1 VEPFPRAGSL
11 PSPLLADMA
20 IHAFDQARSL
30 AGADAVRVSCRE
42 LCPPEAGFAGAPVAL
57 CTFELDAGVTF
68 TYRGSWAAA
77 GHETPWFG
85 RWRIDGTAAA
95 ARWEGS
101 GSAVVERL
109 VEHTPEGPRFERS
122 PLEGD
127 VDPNDHP
134 AAVPA
139 LLRAVIGGRPVPTE
153 AADNIRSLAMV
164 EAAIAAARSGG
175 WVDVERP

>member
-1 VEPFPRAGSL
+1 MEPFPRVGSL

-30 AGADAVRVSCRE
+30 AGADAVR
-42 LCPPEAGFAGAPVAL
+42 
-57 CTFELDAGVTF
+57 
-68 TYRGSWAAA
+68 
-77 GHETPWFG
+77 
-85 RWRIDGTAAA
+85 
-95 ARWEGS
+95 WEGS

-122 PLEGD
+122 TLGGD

-139 LLRAVIGGRPVPTE
+139 LLGR
-153 AADNIRSLAMV
+153 
-164 EAAIAAARSGG
+164 
-175 WVDVERP
+175 

>member
-1 VEPFPRAGSL
+1 
-11 PSPLLADMA
+11 
-20 IHAFDQARSL
+20 
-30 AGADAVRVSCRE
+30 VRVSCRD
-42 LCPPEAGFAGAPVAL
+42 LCPPEAGFAGAPVAP

-77 GHETPWFG
+77 GHESPWFG

-95 ARWEGS
+95 ARWEG
-101 GSAVVERL
+101 
-109 VEHTPEGPRFERS
+109 P
-122 PLEGD
+122 
-127 VDPNDHP
+127 
-134 AAVPA
+134 
-139 LLRAVIGGRPVPTE
+139 PVPRSSSVE